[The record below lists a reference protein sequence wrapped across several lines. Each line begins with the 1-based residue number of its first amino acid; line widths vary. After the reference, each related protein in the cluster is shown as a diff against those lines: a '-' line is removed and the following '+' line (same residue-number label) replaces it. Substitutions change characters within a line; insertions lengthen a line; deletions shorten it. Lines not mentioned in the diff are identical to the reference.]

1 MAKIAKKGPN
11 FTHIRPQKNN
21 FAQIEHLFSL
31 RYCLYEQASSF
42 PGTFIESWWSQDTLG
57 KYFFNGTLRMW
68 QIEWCFVVILAQ
80 IPTLSYI
87 VKNFKLGFLKK
98 GSPKKF
104 KTQDLKWSLS
114 TCKKLLKHFF
124 WDIFL
129 FQDISEDRCVMFMPW
144 HPKGS

>member
-1 MAKIAKKGPN
+1 MSRLVVSQTLLLSQSYPK
-11 FTHIRPQKNN
+11 TPQANI
-21 FAQIEHLFSL
+21 FIQW
-31 RYCLYEQASSF
+31 EQLGSQEMVNRV
-42 PGTFIESWWSQDTLG
+42 TF
-57 KYFFNGTLRMW
+57 
-68 QIEWCFVVILAQ
+68 LAQ
-80 IPTLSYI
+80 ISTLSYI

-129 FQDISEDRCVMFMPW
+129 FQDISEDRCVPSITLFSISTQKMLQSFHEHATTLYIIQKIVPFLCDQN
-144 HPKGS
+144 KSIFF

>member
-1 MAKIAKKGPN
+1 MVN
-11 FTHIRPQKNN
+11 RV
-21 FAQIEHLFSL
+21 
-31 RYCLYEQASSF
+31 
-42 PGTFIESWWSQDTLG
+42 TF
-57 KYFFNGTLRMW
+57 
-68 QIEWCFVVILAQ
+68 LAQ
-80 IPTLSYI
+80 ISTLSYI

-129 FQDISEDRCVMFMPW
+129 FQGISEDRC
-144 HPKGS
+144 GSWKAVLTPEKMEQKLGCTFLKLFTHKKI

>member
-1 MAKIAKKGPN
+1 MVN
-11 FTHIRPQKNN
+11 RV
-21 FAQIEHLFSL
+21 
-31 RYCLYEQASSF
+31 
-42 PGTFIESWWSQDTLG
+42 TF
-57 KYFFNGTLRMW
+57 
-68 QIEWCFVVILAQ
+68 LAQ
-80 IPTLSYI
+80 ISTLSYI

-129 FQDISEDRCVMFMPW
+129 FQGISEDKCDLPSTCIVLRYFSPALTLEF
-144 HPKGS
+144 